1 MNAATLSAATLVL
14 ATSLSALVQDRQTT
28 PTPLAELV
36 GEAQKNN
43 AQIGAAEHAWRAASH
58 VGQQVTTLP
67 DPQFTVQ
74 EFSVGSPR
82 PFAGFTN
89 SNFAYIGFG
98 ASQELPYPG
107 KLRLKGEVAARD
119 VEMQQA
125 QAAELRAAIIEQVKL
140 AYIHLAFLQQTLKL
154 LERTGATLKQLAD
167 TELARYRVGQGSQ
180 AEVLKAQLERTKLV
194 REITMHHADMAQYEA
209 ELKLLLHRTQTSAD
223 ILTDDLK
230 VTPLAYGATELL
242 SFVQSQNPA
251 VQSEKAAVSKQDA
264 QLQST
269 ERGKKPDFN
278 VGYMFQETGSQYR
291 DYYMLTLNVSLPRRR
306 RVNAE
311 IAEAAEILDKT
322 KASMDAQLQQQLA
335 DVQKQ
340 YVAATS
346 AGELLT
352 EYKEGLLPQAQ
363 SVLRANLA
371 AYQSAAGELSSVL
384 LSLDDELNLERDRA
398 QALLDHEV
406 AIARLEN
413 LTGAK
418 LR

>member
-14 ATSLSALVQDRQTT
+14 AAGLSALAQDRQTT

-36 GEAQKNN
+36 AEAQKNN
-43 AQIGAAEHAWRAASH
+43 AQLGASEHTWRAASH
-58 VGQQVTTLP
+58 VRQQVTTLP

-74 EFSVGSPR
+74 DFSVGSPR

-89 SNFAYIGFG
+89 SNFSYIGFG
-98 ASQELPYPG
+98 ASQELLYPG
-107 KLRLKGEVAARD
+107 KLRLKGEVAVRE
-119 VEMQQA
+119 VETQQA
-125 QAAELRAAIIEQVKL
+125 QATELRASITEQVKL
-140 AYIHLAFLQQTLKL
+140 AYSHVAFLQQTLNV

-180 AEVLKAQLERTKLV
+180 ADVLKAQLERTKLV
-194 REITMHHADMAQYEA
+194 REITRRHAEMGQYEA
-209 ELKLLLHRTQTSAD
+209 ELKLLLHRPQASAD
-223 ILTDDLK
+223 ILADDLK
-230 VTPLAYGATELL
+230 LTPLAYGATELL
-242 SFVQSQNPA
+242 SFVQSRNPA

-264 QLQST
+264 QLQLAK
-269 ERGKKPDFN
+269 RGKKPDFN

-291 DYYMLTLNVSLPRRR
+291 DYYMLTFNVSLPRRR

-311 IAEAAEILDKT
+311 IAEAAEMVDKT
-322 KASMDAQLQQQLA
+322 KSSMDAQLQEQLA

-371 AYQSAAGELSSVL
+371 SYQSAAGELSSVL
-384 LSLDDELNLERDRA
+384 LSMDDELNLERDSV